1 MDPSVLVAGET
12 LVDFLPESDRPLES
26 TERFARQPG
35 GAPANVA
42 VRLAQLDH
50 TPWFWT
56 RVGADPFGEFLA
68 GVLADRGLPDRF
80 VERDPSAKTTLAFVS
95 GDPSSGPRFT
105 FYRDGTADTRFRPG
119 RVPDEA
125 LDAVEWVVVGSV
137 LLASSPSRE
146 AVHDL
151 VERAET
157 RDCTVVFDLNARP
170 ELWPDADFE
179 AETRRLLP
187 SVDVVK
193 ASPEDLGPAG
203 FDADAADDAALLD
216 AVAPELHD
224 LGPHT
229 VFLTLGD
236 RGAAAS
242 ATAAAPWGADDATHD
257 GYRVDAVDTTGA
269 GDAFTAGAVA
279 ALVEGEDDLES
290 VLARANA
297 VAAASTMRA
306 GGMAELPDPES
317 VR

>member
-12 LVDFLPESDRPLES
+12 LVDFLPDADRPLES

-50 TPWFWT
+50 RPWFWT

-68 GVLADRGLPDRF
+68 GVLADRSVPDRF
-80 VERDPSAKTTLAFVS
+80 VERDPAAKTTLAFVS
-95 GDPSSGPRFT
+95 GDPDAGPRFT
-105 FYRDGTADTRFRPG
+105 FYRDETADTRLQPG
-119 RVPDEA
+119 RVPDET
-125 LDAVEWVVVGSV
+125 LDAVEYVVVGSV

-151 VERAET
+151 VERAEA

-170 ELWPDADFE
+170 ELWPDADFA
-179 AETRRLLP
+179 AETRRLFP
-187 SVDVVK
+187 AVDVVK

-203 FDADAADDAALLD
+203 FDADGAGEALLEG
-216 AVAPELHD
+216 VAPALHD

-229 VFLTLGD
+229 VLVTLGEG
-236 RGAAAS
+236 GAAGS
-242 ATAAAPWGADDATHD
+242 TTAAAPWGADEAAHD
-257 GYRVDAVDTTGA
+257 GYAVDAVDTTGA
-269 GDAFTAGAVA
+269 GDAFTAGVVA
-279 ALVEGEDDLES
+279 ALVEGTDDLEA

-297 VAAASTMRA
+297 VAAASTLRA
-306 GGMAELPDPES
+306 GGMAALPDPES

>member
-1 MDPSVLVAGET
+1 MDPAVLVAGET
-12 LVDFLPESDRPLES
+12 LVDFLPEADRPLES

-50 TPWFWT
+50 SPWFWT

-68 GVLADRGLPDRF
+68 GALADRGVPDRF
-80 VERDPSAKTTLAFVS
+80 VERDPAAKTTLAFVS
-95 GDPSSGPRFT
+95 GDPDAGPRFT
-105 FYRDGTADTRFRPG
+105 FYRDDTADTRLQPG
-119 RVPDEA
+119 RVPDETLA
-125 LDAVEWVVVGSV
+125 AVDTVVVGSV

-151 VERAET
+151 VERAND

-170 ELWPDADFE
+170 ELWPDADFA
-179 AETRRLLP
+179 AETRRLFP
-187 SVDVVK
+187 AVDVVK

-203 FDADAADDAALLD
+203 FDADADGEALLD
-216 AVAPELHD
+216 AVAPALHD

-229 VFLTLGD
+229 VFLTLGEG
-236 RGAAAS
+236 GAAAS
-242 ATAAAPWGADDATHD
+242 ATAAAPWGSDEATHD

-269 GDAFTAGAVA
+269 GDAFTAGVVA
-279 ALVEGEDDLES
+279 TLVEGAADLDS
-290 VLARANA
+290 MLARANA
-297 VAAASTMRA
+297 VAAASTTRA

-317 VR
+317 IE